1 MQKIFIK
8 YLSLVMAMAII
19 SMIIV
24 SYILQNTS
32 AQNRMKENSILKLN
46 QISLTIENNKR
57 SLIEL
62 NEMLDNDYIT
72 KAKTFAYIIE
82 KNPNIL
88 QSSEELQNIK
98 NLLSVDELHVINK
111 DGILEYST
119 IISEVLNK
127 LKNF

>member
-82 KNPNIL
+82 KNPIYTNR
-88 QSSEELQNIK
+88 
-98 NLLSVDELHVINK
+98 
-111 DGILEYST
+111 
-119 IISEVLNK
+119 
-127 LKNF
+127 LKK